1 MGAWG
6 LQSFDN
12 DDALDW
18 LAELA
23 ESTDIS
29 VLKAALVLT
38 EDYIESPEA
47 CNAFAAAEV
56 VLALLGKPRVELPEE
71 AQEWVGHHPLDA
83 KPLVPLAIQAVTQI
97 LGEDSELKELWEET
111 QDFDAWQRDVQDLLS
126 RLKNEKLIGASAQT

>member
-23 ESTDIS
+23 ESEDLS
-29 VLKAALVLT
+29 VLKAALVCE

-47 CNAFAAAEV
+47 CNALAAGEV

-71 AQEWVGHHPLDA
+71 AQEWVEHHRLDA
-83 KPLVPLAIQAVTQI
+83 KPLVPLAIKILTQI

-111 QDFDAWQRDVQDLLS
+111 EDFEAWQQDVQGLLG
-126 RLKNEKLIGASAQT
+126 RLKTEK